1 MSTVFTSQT
10 GRIGWSVGFCSSV
23 CIGEGGKLGYFR
35 IITVIMVLMGS
46 LLTGSI
52 GLFAQTSEVE
62 SGGMELTDPPMA
74 SVRSQEQAIPLGP
87 GSTTDLLPGQG
98 GVSFFTILRMLL
110 VLALAAGAIYGIV
123 FFLKRISRPQ
133 EQKDP
138 HLQVL
143 AGVHLG
149 SNRFAHVVSLGSQAW
164 LLGAAEGG
172 VSLIAEITD
181 KETIDAMLLDASRK
195 HAETGGGKL
204 LNFSQLLRR
213 LGAAAGP
220 DPQAGL
226 KAENVRKRRE
236 RLRGL

>member
-1 MSTVFTSQT
+1 
-10 GRIGWSVGFCSSV
+10 
-23 CIGEGGKLGYFR
+23 
-35 IITVIMVLMGS
+35 MVLMGS
-46 LLTGSI
+46 LLPGSI
-52 GLFAQTSEVE
+52 GLCAQTSEVE
-62 SGGMELTDPPMA
+62 AGGLEFTDPPIA
-74 SVRSQEQAIPLGP
+74 SVRSEEQAIPLGP
-87 GSTTDLLPGQG
+87 ESTSDLLPGQG
-98 GVSFFTILRMLL
+98 PVSFFTILRMIL

-138 HLQVL
+138 HLQVV

-164 LLGAAEGG
+164 LLGSAEGG

-181 KETIDAMLLDASRK
+181 RETIDAMLLDASRK
-195 HAETGGGKL
+195 HAETGRGKL
-204 LNFSQLLRR
+204 LDFSQVLRR
-213 LGAAAGP
+213 LSGEVGP

-236 RLRGL
+236 HLRGL